1 MCSVEISGAQRWNK
15 VVFIFT
21 LCGSVSSV
29 KMLSW

>member
-21 LCGSVSSV
+21 LCGSV
-29 KMLSW
+29 LQ